1 MHGAITGGKIKIK
14 NAIPEQL
21 IPVIS
26 KLEEAGCNILIEK
39 NAIKLDAPPRLKAIE
54 IKTMPYPGF
63 PTDMQSIFGAI
74 LSIARGTSV
83 ITENIFENRFKY
95 LSELKRMGAKNKL
108 EGNVAIITGV
118 KRLSATTVKS
128 TDLRGGVAMVL
139 AGLQAKG
146 TSRITN
152 IEYILR
158 GYENIDKK
166 LNKLGANIK
175 IKENPKVL

>member
-1 MHGAITGGKIKIK
+1 M
-14 NAIPEQL
+14 
-21 IPVIS
+21 
-26 KLEEAGCNILIEK
+26 
-39 NAIKLDAPPRLKAIE
+39 
-54 IKTMPYPGF
+54 
-63 PTDMQSIFGAI
+63 
-74 LSIARGTSV
+74 
-83 ITENIFENRFKY
+83 ENIFENRFKY

-175 IKENPKVL
+175 IKETPKVL